1 MAGPFACLKFGHAV
15 GARLG
20 ARLRWS
26 EIVVRFAFIS
36 FAPREALQLKQLGSI
51 EIQAVTEIL
60 GIRRWP
66 IEVSARF

>member
-36 FAPREALQLKQLGSI
+36 FAPREALQLKQARPIVVESVR
-51 EIQAVTEIL
+51 EFV